1 VKAEGEDNAMER
13 TGITRRAV
21 LAAAATL
28 PAGLA
33 LAQTTPWAPAR
44 QVRIICPFPPGG
56 AADLLSRALAEE
68 LGGVLGQSVVVENR
82 AGAGGSIGT
91 EAAIRAP
98 ADGHTLIM
106 GSTGPN
112 AMNPALFNLP
122 FDPARDL
129 APVSMVATVA
139 SILVVHPSVPAAT
152 LPELLALLRARPG
165 QLSYA
170 SAGNGSSIHLFMELL
185 KSLAGVDIQHIPYR
199 GGGPAMVD
207 VIAGRV
213 AMMFDTIPTA
223 MPHVR
228 DGRIRVLAVSSA
240 ARHPTLPEVP
250 TVAESGVP
258 GFEAVGFYGLLA
270 PLATPE
276 PAIAR
281 YTNEVAGVLSRPA
294 FRARLQAIGVD
305 PAPGSPA
312 EFAAFVERDRAR
324 WTQLVRSV
332 GIRPD

>member
-1 VKAEGEDNAMER
+1 MTSA
-13 TGITRRAV
+13 GISRRAL
-21 LAAAATL
+21 LAASALA
-28 PAGLA
+28 PASHA
-33 LAQTTPWAPAR
+33 LAQGAPWAPSR

-68 LGGVLGQSVVVENR
+68 IAGPLGHPVVVENR

-91 EAAIRAP
+91 EAAIRAAP
-98 ADGHTLIM
+98 DGHTLVM

-112 AMNPALFNLP
+112 AMNPALFNLS

-129 APVSMVATVA
+129 LPVTMVATVA

-152 LPELLALLRARPG
+152 LPELLALMRARPG

-170 SAGNGSSIHLFMELL
+170 SAGNGSSIHLFMEQL
-185 KSLAGVDIQHIPYR
+185 KRLAGVDVAHVPYR

-228 DGRIRVLAVSSA
+228 DGRVRVLAVSTST
-240 ARHPTLPEVP
+240 RHPTLPEVP

-258 GFEAVGFYGLLA
+258 GFEAVGFYGLLM
-270 PLATPE
+270 PLGTAE
-276 PAIAR
+276 GAIQR
-281 YTNEVAGVLSRPA
+281 YNREVAAALARPA
-294 FRARLQAIGVD
+294 FRARLEGIGVD
-305 PAPGSPA
+305 PAASSPA
-312 EFAAFVERDRAR
+312 DFAAFVERDRAR
-324 WTQLVRSV
+324 WTQLVRDA

>member
-1 VKAEGEDNAMER
+1 MQRRSIARR
-13 TGITRRAV
+13 TL
-21 LAAAATL
+21 LAAAAIL
-28 PAGLA
+28 PARLA
-33 LAQTTPWAPAR
+33 HAQAAPWAPAR

-56 AADLLSRALAEE
+56 AADLLSRSLAEE
-68 LGGVLGQSVVVENR
+68 LSGPLGQPVVVENR

-98 ADGHTLIM
+98 ADGHTLVM

-139 SILVVHPSVPAAT
+139 SILVVHPAVPATT
-152 LPELLALLRARPG
+152 LPELLALARAQPG

-170 SAGNGSSIHLFMELL
+170 SAGNGSSIHLFMELM
-185 KSLAGVDIQHIPYR
+185 KSLAGVDIQHVPYR

-207 VIAGRV
+207 VIGGRV

-228 DGRIRVLAVSSA
+228 DGRVRVLAVSSA

-250 TVAESGVP
+250 TVAEAGVP
-258 GFEAVGFYGLLA
+258 GFEAIGFYGLLA
-270 PLATPE
+270 PQATPE
-276 PAIAR
+276 AAIAR
-281 YTNEVAGVLSRPA
+281 YTHEVALVLGRPA
-294 FRARLQAIGVD
+294 FRTRLQALGVD
-305 PAPGSPA
+305 PAPGSPT

-324 WTQLVRSV
+324 WTQLVRSA
-332 GIRPD
+332 GIKPD

>member
-1 VKAEGEDNAMER
+1 MRQVG
-13 TGITRRAV
+13 TGRRVV
-21 LAAAATL
+21 LAGLAVAAA
-28 PAGLA
+28 GRGA
-33 LAQTTPWAPAR
+33 LAQTASWAPTR

-68 LGGVLGQSVVVENR
+68 IAGPLGQAVVVENR

-98 ADGHTLIM
+98 ADGHTLVM

-129 APVSMVATVA
+129 APVTMVATVA
-139 SILVVHPSVPAAT
+139 SILVVHPAVPAQT
-152 LPELLALLRARPG
+152 LPELLALVRARPG

-170 SAGNGSSIHLFMELL
+170 SAGNGSSIHLFMEQL
-185 KSLAGVDIQHIPYR
+185 KALAGVDIAHVPYR

-228 DGRIRVLAVSSA
+228 DGRVRVLAVSTA
-240 ARHPTLPEVP
+240 IRHPTLPQVP
-250 TVAESGVP
+250 TVAEAGVP
-258 GFEAVGFYGLLA
+258 GFEAVGFYGLLV
-270 PLATPE
+270 PLGTPE
-276 PAIAR
+276 PAVTRI
-281 YTNEVAGVLSRPA
+281 NQEVAAALAQPA
-294 FRARLQAIGVD
+294 FRARLESIGVD
-305 PAPGSPA
+305 PAASTPA
-312 EFAAFVERDRAR
+312 EFAAFVARDRAR
-324 WTQLVRSV
+324 WTRLVRDA